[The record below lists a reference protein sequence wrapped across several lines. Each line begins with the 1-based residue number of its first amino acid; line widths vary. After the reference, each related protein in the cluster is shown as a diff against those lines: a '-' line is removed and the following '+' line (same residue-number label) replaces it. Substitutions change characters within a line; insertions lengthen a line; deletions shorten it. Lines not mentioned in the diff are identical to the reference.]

1 MAVTELI
8 HFPLSVQLSLRHALP
23 AEILFEPRRL
33 VSLSL
38 PVPYSCAFGGYECTR
53 CARATSRG
61 GL

>member
-8 HFPLSVQLSLRHALP
+8 YFPLSVQLSLRNALP

-33 VSLSL
+33 FRLD
-38 PVPYSCAFGGYECTR
+38 PPAPYSCALGGYECSR
-53 CARATSRG
+53 RAGATSRG